1 MSETQDRLT
10 VEQKK
15 DLYQDGF
22 IVLKKVISDEL
33 VQEAL
38 NRIKKAKKGEN
49 LGGEKQMTDLVNAS
63 PITPILHEAMGYFDP
78 PVHCQVGVLKQSEP
92 GDHFNNVAIRT
103 ETCLIT
109 GLKSTWTGVK
119 P

>member
-38 NRIKKAKKGEN
+38 NRIKKA
-49 LGGEKQMTDLVNAS
+49 
-63 PITPILHEAMGYFDP
+63 
-78 PVHCQVGVLKQSEP
+78 
-92 GDHFNNVAIRT
+92 
-103 ETCLIT
+103 
-109 GLKSTWTGVK
+109 
-119 P
+119 